1 MCACPRRGARVVF
14 THPHA
19 SRKLQRHPSHWHLQ
33 DRNIFLLLWG
43 CSNCHCASCEASG
56 VRSPPLAS
64 LWVFASTLL
73 CLWRMG
79 RGVFS
84 FISIPINTVVFCEV
98 FVYMSLLLSLLSGE
112 PLIYLLC
119 FPSTGVDRGSYG
131 LTALFR
137 ASGRCWYHSS

>member
-1 MCACPRRGARVVF
+1 MPAQRGKGRIYTSTRFKKDANTSRPLALAGLKQFPR
-14 THPHA
+14 
-19 SRKLQRHPSHWHLQ
+19 
-33 DRNIFLLLWG
+33 LWG
-43 CSNCHCASCEASG
+43 CINCHCGSCEASA
-56 VRSPPLAS
+56 VCSPPLAS
-64 LWVFASTLL
+64 LRVFASSLL
-73 CLWRMG
+73 CLSRLG

-84 FISIPINTVVFCEV
+84 FISIHINTVVFCEV
-98 FVYMSLLLSLLSGE
+98 FVYTSLLRSLLSGE